1 MEHTTGVSKS
11 WVYTLNN
18 PTPQEEAS
26 MKLWECSYMIFG
38 HEVGEQGTP
47 HLQGF
52 VTFKRG
58 YRLTQLKT
66 FCPRAHW
73 QRAVASEQAAN
84 YCTKG
89 TDIFV
94 KDNREQGK
102 RNDLEDCIKNIE
114 SAGEVTRDIV
124 MAHPSTFVKFYKGLY
139 AFADVVRPGL
149 PPRNPPTVYWLYGDT
164 GTGKTRYCYDQDPD
178 LWQSTGDL
186 KWFDGYKGHRT
197 ALIDD
202 FRADFCPFDRLLRL
216 LDRYP
221 MRVPTKGGFTVW
233 EPQQIFI
240 TCPYSPERLYTSCPE
255 DLQQLVRRINGGVHH
270 VTSYETFSV
279 PEPYNT
285 PRDT

>member
-1 MEHTTGVSKS
+1 MEQYNGVSKS
-11 WVYTLNN
+11 WVFTLNN
-18 PTPQEEAS
+18 YTPEEEAS
-26 MKLWECSYMIFG
+26 IKLWECSYLIFG
-38 HEVGEQGTP
+38 HEVGENNTP
-47 HLQGF
+47 HLQGH
-52 VTFKRG
+52 VIFKRG
-58 YRLTQLKT
+58 YRLKQLKT
-66 FCPRAHW
+66 FCARAHFEPCK
-73 QRAVASEQAAN
+73 AIEQAAN

-94 KDNREQGK
+94 KDNRTQGK
-102 RNDLEDCIKNIE
+102 RNDLDDCIKDIVE
-114 SAGEVTRDIV
+114 AGELSRDII
-124 MAHPSTFVKFYKGLY
+124 MGHANTFVKFHKGLR
-139 AFADVVRPGL
+139 AFADEVRPGL

-186 KWFDGYKGHRT
+186 KWFDGYKKHRT

-240 TCPYSPERLYTSCPE
+240 TCPYSPDTLYVSCPE
-255 DLQQLVRRINGGVHH
+255 DLNQLKRRLTGGIHH
-270 VTSYETFSV
+270 VTSYETINV
-279 PEPYNT
+279 PEPYMT
-285 PRDT
+285 PRET